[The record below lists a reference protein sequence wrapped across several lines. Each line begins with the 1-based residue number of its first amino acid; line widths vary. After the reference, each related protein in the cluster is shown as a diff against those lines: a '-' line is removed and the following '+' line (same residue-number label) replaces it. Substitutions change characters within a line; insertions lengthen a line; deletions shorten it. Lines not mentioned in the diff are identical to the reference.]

1 VIDVNRLR
9 EKKFRARVNDIV
21 VIVTAFGMIAFM
33 FAGIGAGLY
42 AMGILSAVAAY
53 FLGYLGAQRNRV
65 EANLGTF
72 EFVKPWLWL
81 IAFAALALIKGKWQP
96 LIFFG
101 GIGAGMAL
109 LYWIGAWI
117 GRRFPLE

>member
-1 VIDVNRLR
+1 MIDFDRLR
-9 EKKFRARVNDIV
+9 EKNFRTRANDIV
-21 VIVTAFGMIAFM
+21 VIGAAFGMVAFM

-42 AMGILSAVAAY
+42 AMGTLVAVAAY
-53 FLGYLGAQRNRV
+53 LLGYMGAQKNRV

-81 IAFAALALIKGKWQP
+81 TAFAALAIIKGRWQP

-101 GIGAGMAL
+101 GMGAGMAL
-109 LYWIGAWI
+109 LYWIGAQL
-117 GRRFPLE
+117 GKRFPLD

>member
-1 VIDVNRLR
+1 MIDANRLR
-9 EKKFRARVNDIV
+9 EKTFRARTNDIV
-21 VIVTAFGMIAFM
+21 VVATAFGMVAFI

-42 AMGILSAVAAY
+42 AMGILGAVAAY
-53 FLGYLGAQRNRV
+53 LLGYLGAQHNRV
-65 EANLGTF
+65 DSNVGTF

-81 IAFAALALIKGKWQP
+81 VAFAALALIKGKWQP

-101 GIGAGMAL
+101 GIGAGLAL
-109 LYWIGAWI
+109 LYWIGAWL

>member
-1 VIDVNRLR
+1 VIDFNRLR
-9 EKKFRARVNDIV
+9 EKKFRVRANDLFV
-21 VIVTAFGMIAFM
+21 VATAFGMVAFM

-42 AMGILSAVAAY
+42 AMGILGAIAAY
-53 FLGYLGAQRNRV
+53 LLGYLGAQKNRV

-81 IAFAALALIKGKWQP
+81 TAFAALALIKGKWQP

>member
-1 VIDVNRLR
+1 VIDFDRLR
-9 EKKFRARVNDIV
+9 EKSFRTRVNDIV
-21 VIVTAFGMIAFM
+21 VISAAFGMVAFM
-33 FAGIGAGLY
+33 FAGFAAGLY
-42 AMGILSAVAAY
+42 AMGMLVAVAAY
-53 FLGYLGAQRNRV
+53 LLGYLGAQKSRV
-65 EANLGTF
+65 DANLGTF

-81 IAFAALALIKGKWQP
+81 TAFAALALIKGRWQP

-109 LYWIGAWI
+109 LYWIGAQL

>member
-1 VIDVNRLR
+1 MNFDRLR
-9 EKKFRARVNDIV
+9 DKGFRTRANDIV
-21 VIVTAFGMIAFM
+21 AIGAAFGMVAFM

-42 AMGILSAVAAY
+42 AMGMLVAVAAY
-53 FLGYLGAQRNRV
+53 LLGYLGAQKNRV

-81 IAFAALALIKGKWQP
+81 TAFAALAIIKGRWQP

-101 GIGAGMAL
+101 GMGAGMAL
-109 LYWIGAWI
+109 LYWIGAQL
-117 GRRFPLE
+117 GKRFPLD

>member
-1 VIDVNRLR
+1 MDFNRLR
-9 EKKFRARVNDIV
+9 EKNFRARANDII
-21 VIVTAFGMIAFM
+21 VIVTAFGMVGFM
-33 FAGIGAGLY
+33 FAGFGAGLY
-42 AMGILSAVAAY
+42 AMGILGAVAAY
-53 FLGYLGAQRNRV
+53 LLGFLGAQHNRV
-65 EANLGTF
+65 VANLGTF

-81 IAFAALALIKGKWQP
+81 TAFAALALIKGKWQP